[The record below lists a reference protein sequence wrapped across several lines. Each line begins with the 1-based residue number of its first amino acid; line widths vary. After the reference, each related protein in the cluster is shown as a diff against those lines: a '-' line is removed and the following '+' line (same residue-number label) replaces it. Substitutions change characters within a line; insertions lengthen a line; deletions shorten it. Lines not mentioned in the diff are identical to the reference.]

1 MCQDLSLQHP
11 VDSSQQP
18 REQGAMITPIL
29 QTRKQKLREVQGLA
43 QGHTAG
49 TWQSLDL
56 DLGLFGPKAHLT
68 P

>member
-1 MCQDLSLQHP
+1 MCQELS

-18 REQGAMITPIL
+18 CEGEAMSTPIL
-29 QTRKQKLREVQGLA
+29 QMRKRKLREVKRHA

-56 DLGLFGPKAHLT
+56 DLGLFKSKALFIS
-68 P
+68 